1 MAKETSKKDEHRE
14 EGPRSFGVI
23 LQKVGDGAA
32 EAELSRELFG
42 LTKTLKDEA
51 RMRTGKSKGSITLK
65 LNLEAEG
72 DDGVVKVAYD
82 VKVVAPKPVRRNGHF
97 WFTEGGNLT
106 SQAPKQSKLPF
117 QEVANE
123 RGIPNDL
130 PLDDGGDAREA

>member
-1 MAKETSKKDEHRE
+1 MAKETKPPKDEHRE

-51 RMRTGKSKGSITLK
+51 RMRTGKSKGTIKLTLS
-65 LNLEAEG
+65 LEAEG

-82 VKVVAPKPVRRNGHF
+82 VAVKAPKPLRRNGHF

-117 QEVANE
+117 QEVASE
-123 RGIPNDL
+123 RGIPHEL
-130 PLDDGGDAREA
+130 PLDDGDAREA